1 MRFVHLFDVS
11 GRGPPASIP
20 PRRSCT
26 LAAVSLPSLP
36 RVLPRAGSRVRV
48 GTAGWSYPDWE
59 GIVYP
64 KPKPRGFDPLEWLA
78 RFLDVVEINTTFYR
92 PARPQDARRWA
103 ERVAGHPAFRFT
115 AKLDQVFTHHPE
127 REMPASE
134 RAFKEGIAPLA
145 EAGLLAA
152 VLVQFPY
159 SFRNTADN
167 RQRLGRVLTRFAE
180 YPLALEVRHRSWMTS
195 DLLGFLSGRA
205 VMLVGVDQ
213 PEVGQPILPALPLTG
228 RQFYARLHGRNA
240 GAWFQPDAGRDAR
253 YDYLYS
259 AEELA
264 PWLERIRQSALQ
276 NLEGIVIANNHY
288 RGQAV
293 VNAIEMRR
301 ALHEKSVPAP
311 AELLAVYPRLAAA
324 AHPLPAAG
332 PRPAP

>member
-1 MRFVHLFDVS
+1 M
-11 GRGPPASIP
+11 
-20 PRRSCT
+20 
-26 LAAVSLPSLP
+26 SLPSLP

-64 KPKPRGFDPLEWLA
+64 RPKPSDFDPLEWLA

-92 PARPQDARRWA
+92 PARRRDALSWA
-103 ERVAGHPAFRFT
+103 QRVAGHPEFRFS

-127 REMPASE
+127 RETPASE

-145 EAGLLAA
+145 EANLLIA

-159 SFRNTADN
+159 SFRNTAEN
-167 RQRLGRVLTRFAE
+167 RQRLGRVLNRFAE
-180 YPLALEVRHRSWMTS
+180 YPLALEVRHRSWITA

-205 VMLVGVDQ
+205 IMLAGIDQ
-213 PEVGQPILPALPLTG
+213 PEVGQPVPPSLPLTG

-240 GAWFQPDAGRDAR
+240 GAWFKADAGRDAR

-259 AEELA
+259 ADELG
-264 PWLERIRQSALQ
+264 PWLERIRQTALQ
-276 NLEGIVIANNHY
+276 NVEGIVIANNHY
-288 RGQAV
+288 RGQAA
-293 VNAIEMRR
+293 VNAVEMRR

-311 AELLAVYPRLAAA
+311 AELIAAYPRLAAA
-324 AHPLPAAG
+324 AHPLPG
-332 PRPAP
+332 GAPPNLTLPLRATEPDGAPKGR